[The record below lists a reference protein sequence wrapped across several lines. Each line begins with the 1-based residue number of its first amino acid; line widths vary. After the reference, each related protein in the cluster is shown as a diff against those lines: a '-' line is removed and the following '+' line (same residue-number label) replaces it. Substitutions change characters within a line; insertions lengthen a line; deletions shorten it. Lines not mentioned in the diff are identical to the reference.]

1 MTGASLKSAAVAIP
15 DPITSTA
22 DDGGGDR
29 RPRALPCLPAEHVLR
44 RRRGHRQPVVRSG
57 GPPIGVR
64 AAPASIAAARRLG
77 VDLVAPGDARQPVA
91 GEQQEV
97 ERGRGDADERLHAA
111 HAGALDWG
119 EDRHG

>member
-1 MTGASLKSAAVAIP
+1 MAAAIAARGACRASQRSTSSVEGSAAVSRSSARV
-15 DPITSTA
+15 
-22 DDGGGDR
+22 GR
-29 RPRALPCLPAEHVLR
+29 RSACA
-44 RRRGHRQPVVRSG
+44 RGS
-57 GPPIGVR
+57 
-64 AAPASIAAARRLG
+64 ASIVRRARLG